1 MKRTIINIL
10 NLILSGVPFIFIS
23 MYLDYTKRSMVGYLI
38 MILAYILLASINSAK
53 VKKTIILGN
62 LISYSLSYVFII
74 NMPIEPWDGYFKPFS
89 TTDFLMFATALSI
102 LMQLSLMKPIHKISR
117 LIKTLVL
124 KN

>member
-23 MYLDYTKRSMVGYLI
+23 MYLDYTKRSMIGYLI
-38 MILAYILLASINSAK
+38 MILTYILLASINSAK

-74 NMPIEPWDGYFKPFS
+74 NMPIGPWETY
-89 TTDFLMFATALSI
+89 T
-102 LMQLSLMKPIHKISR
+102 
-117 LIKTLVL
+117 
-124 KN
+124 

>member
-23 MYLDYTKRSMVGYLI
+23 MYLDYTKRSIIGYLI
-38 MILAYILLASINSAK
+38 MILTYILLASINSAK

-74 NMPIEPWDGYFKPFS
+74 NMTIGPWDGYFKPFS

-102 LMQLSLMKPIHKISR
+102 LMKLSLMKPIHKISR

>member
-1 MKRTIINIL
+1 MKKTIINIL

-23 MYLDYTKRSMVGYLI
+23 MYLDYTKRSMIGYLI
-38 MILAYILLASINSAK
+38 MILTYILLASINSAK
-53 VKKTIILGN
+53 IKKTIVLGN

-74 NMPIEPWDGYFKPFS
+74 NIPIGPWDGYFKPFS
-89 TTDFLMFATALSI
+89 TTDFLIFATVLSI
-102 LMQLSLMKPIHKISR
+102 LMQLFLMKPIHKISR